1 MSILFQGDALCK
13 ECFYY
18 AFEEEIHKT
27 IVDAKLFTAGETVA
41 IGASGGKGTCLR
53 DLSGGKGTCLGDLSG
68 GKGTCLMIYQEEKV
82 RVWGIYQEE
91 KVCVL
96 GIYRRNDIVV
106 GKLSTKCLNKTGV
119 TRPVWYN
126 SLVSTELL

>member
-41 IGASGGKGTCLR
+41 IGASGGKGTCL
-53 DLSGGKGTCLGDLSG
+53 GDLSG
-68 GKGTCLMIYQEEKV
+68 GKGTCLMIYQEEEV